1 MSHTTNAPATTAT
14 TTAAPEKVL
23 LSPPW
28 WTLQAKML
36 HTVGTASN
44 VRVDRLVENPTGY
57 TLPVVTGEPGT
68 GTALATLLTPI
79 FPMGNVIV
87 KVSVQNIDGRP
98 WEARVISTVDELAGA
113 VKDAFYANPLFAGV
127 LVGSNFPGAYTQV
140 VAVFRPAVVQFYN
153 DDLSDYYRNFNG
165 VAAKV
170 FDELLRD
177 EFGSMLRLATTT
189 QDQRAE

>member
-1 MSHTTNAPATTAT
+1 MSDTTNAPATPST

-36 HTVGTASN
+36 HTVGAASN

-57 TLPVVTGEPGT
+57 TLPVVTADPAT
-68 GTALATLLTPI
+68 GTALATLLTQI
-79 FPMGNVIV
+79 FPMGNVV
-87 KVSVQNIDGRP
+87 VTVAVQNTDGRP
-98 WEARVISTVDELAGA
+98 WEARVISTVDALAGA
-113 VKDAFYANPLFAGV
+113 VKDAFHANPLFTDV

-140 VAVFRPAVVQFYN
+140 VAVFVPAVVQFYN

-170 FDELLRD
+170 FDEILRD
-177 EFGSMLRLATTT
+177 EFGAMFRLATTT
-189 QDQRAE
+189 QDQRAA